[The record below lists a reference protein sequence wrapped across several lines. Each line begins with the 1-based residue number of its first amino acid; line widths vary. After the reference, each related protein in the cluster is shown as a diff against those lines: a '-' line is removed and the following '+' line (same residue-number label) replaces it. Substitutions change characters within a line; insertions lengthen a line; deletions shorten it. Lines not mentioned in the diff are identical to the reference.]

1 MVIFLFSPLLK
12 IQQYFLNSILSH
24 VVVLIYFW
32 PHLEAYGIS
41 LPLPGV
47 ELQATAVKTNILTT
61 RPPGATSGVAEE
73 AREPLRVTGD

>member
-1 MVIFLFSPLLK
+1 METQEMFLCRPEEPMVIFLFSPLKK

-24 VVVLIYFW
+24 VVFIYFW

-47 ELQATAVKTNILTT
+47 EL
-61 RPPGATSGVAEE
+61 RPQQ
-73 AREPLRVTGD
+73 